1 MKLLN
6 IFLKPVMIS
15 AFISTLSCSPEIS
28 DKKINLSNASDSIS
42 FAVSMLI
49 SQDMPIAMKELG
61 IDASTLDAFIQGL
74 CDAFPVDDTPEAQAY
89 AHGVVMAASAMEML
103 ERADKAIYP
112 GDTLNKVD
120 RKMFLEGLKATA
132 YGSGKTM
139 TTEDAIDYY
148 NQRIFRSVSEDFIRK
163 NKERNG
169 IKVLPGGVQYKI
181 ETLGTGAKAK
191 YNDIVKCI
199 YKGTYPNGA
208 VFDTTRGEA
217 VELSIKAL
225 VPGLSQALTHL
236 PVGTICK
243 IYIPWEQGYGAKGT
257 ANIAPYSALV
267 YDMEI
272 VDIITRQ

>member
-1 MKLLN
+1 
-6 IFLKPVMIS
+6 MIS
-15 AFISTLSCSPEIS
+15 AFISILSCGSGIS
-28 DKKINLSNASDSIS
+28 DKKIKLNNASDSIS

-49 SQDMPIAMKELG
+49 SQDMPLAMNELG
-61 IDASTLDAFIQGL
+61 INASTLDAFVQGL
-74 CDAFPVDDTPEAQAY
+74 CDAFPVDNTPEAQAY
-89 AHGVVMAASAMEML
+89 AHGVVMAASAMDML

-112 GDTLNKVD
+112 GDTLNKVN
-120 RKMFLEGLKATA
+120 RRMFLEGLKASA

-139 TTEDAIDYY
+139 TTEEAVDYY

-169 IKVLPGGVQYKI
+169 IKIMPGGVQYKI
-181 ETLGTGAKAK
+181 EKLGTGAKAK

-208 VFDTTRGEA
+208 VFDTTRGEIT
-217 VELSIKAL
+217 ELEIKTL
-225 VPGLSQALTHL
+225 IPGLSQALTHL

-257 ANIAPYSALV
+257 ASIAPYSALV